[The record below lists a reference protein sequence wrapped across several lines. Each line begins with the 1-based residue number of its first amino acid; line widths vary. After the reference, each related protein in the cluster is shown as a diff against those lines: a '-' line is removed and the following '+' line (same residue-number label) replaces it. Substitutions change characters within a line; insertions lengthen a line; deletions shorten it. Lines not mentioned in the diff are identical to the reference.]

1 MLRAPNNG
9 RQVLG
14 KVMVDPRN
22 GNIWGFPT
30 LTQEPFHRR
39 NGKIPKHLHHTRSCR
54 GNSISLLQINNALRR
69 AAQLRLTN
77 RGHTFATRS
86 DDATQGE
93 TQLKARL
100 PSCTFVQVVN
110 RARGDVN

>member
-14 KVMVDPRN
+14 KVMVDTRN

-39 NGKIPKHLHHTRSCR
+39 NGKTPKHLHHTR

-86 DDATQGE
+86 DDATQEE

>member
-9 RQVLG
+9 RQVLA
-14 KVMVDPRN
+14 KVMVDLPRQHLGISN
-22 GNIWGFPT
+22 VDPGAVPS
-30 LTQEPFHRR
+30 TQRE
-39 NGKIPKHLHHTRSCR
+39 IPKHLHHTRSCR

-77 RGHTFATRS
+77 RGHTFAARS
-86 DDATQGE
+86 DDETQGE

-110 RARGDVN
+110 RARGDVD